1 MLPKTKRLTATEVRE
16 VLKLGSVIRAGA
28 VSARYTKAPA
38 ALPAQAGKAAVV
50 VSKKV
55 ARLAVT
61 RNRLR
66 RLGYS
71 ALTTLPARM
80 HLVVF
85 IHNKEV
91 TPADIAHLCSKL
103 SS

>member
-16 VLKLGSVIRAGA
+16 VLKLGSVVRAGA

-38 ALPAQAGKAAVV
+38 AKAAVV

-71 ALTTLPARM
+71 ALTTLPART

-91 TPADIAHLCSKL
+91 TPADIAQLCSKL

>member
-1 MLPKTKRLTATEVRE
+1 MLPKTKRLTSEEVRH
-16 VLKLGSVIRAGA
+16 VIKTGKVVRVGA
-28 VSARYTKAPA
+28 VSARYTGGTA
-38 ALPAQAGKAAVV
+38 AKAAVV

-55 ARLAVT
+55 ALSAVT

-66 RLGYS
+66 RLGYA
-71 ALTTLPARM
+71 ALAKLPART

-85 IHNKEV
+85 ILTKDV
-91 TPADIAHLCSKL
+91 TPADIATLCSKL